1 MGPVK
6 QAVSKGKRHISK
18 ESLKTTGGAKNKDII
33 GQKNG
38 KRKFQN
44 NVRGMA
50 LIHRF
55 GQNLLKNQGIS
66 MKIVQGCEIVGSD
79 RVLEIG
85 PGTGNL
91 TVLMLPLCRSLT
103 AVDIDQ
109 RMIAEVKKR
118 CAMKGYNNLTAVI
131 SDAMK
136 FDLPEFEILAAN
148 MPYQI
153 SSPFLFKLVNQL
165 EKHRFKRAVLMFQ
178 KEFSER
184 LMASPGDKNYSRLS
198 VNIKMFFKVTKVCD
212 VGRKNFNPPP
222 KVDSMVIKL
231 EPRRDV
237 PKINYREWDSLLRI
251 LFSRKNR
258 TLRSSLC
265 QKTIAD
271 RLITMNPYIFGEI
284 NLASMS
290 NEERFEKLAEYRS
303 LIEDII
309 TETRHSINEL
319 RGELTESKKND
330 GLPSFEDVRSRN
342 CSRTDLLA
350 LYTSF
355 SVRGFKFCKDNEK
368 SHEMPSLFALEE
380 SDDGVQSDVEM

>member
-1 MGPVK
+1 
-6 QAVSKGKRHISK
+6 
-18 ESLKTTGGAKNKDII
+18 
-33 GQKNG
+33 
-38 KRKFQN
+38 
-44 NVRGMA
+44 
-50 LIHRF
+50 
-55 GQNLLKNQGIS
+55 
-66 MKIVQGCEIVGSD
+66 
-79 RVLEIG
+79 
-85 PGTGNL
+85 
-91 TVLMLPLCRSLT
+91 MLPLCRSLT

-118 CAMKGYNNLTAVI
+118 CAMKGYNNMTAVVG
-131 SDAMK
+131 DAMK
-136 FDLPEFEILAAN
+136 FELPEFEILAAN

-165 EKHRFKRAVLMFQ
+165 GKHKFKRAVLMFQ
-178 KEFSER
+178 KEFSDR
-184 LMASPGDKNYSRLS
+184 LMARAGDKNFGRLA
-198 VNIKMFFKVTKVCD
+198 VNIQMFFKVSKVCD

-271 RLITMNPYIFGEI
+271 RLLTMNPYIFGEV
-284 NLASMS
+284 NLAVIT
-290 NEERFEKLAEYRS
+290 NDERFEKLQQYRT

-309 TETRHSINEL
+309 KDTGESINEM
-319 RGELTESKKND
+319 GAGYEKK
-330 GLPSFEDVRSRN
+330 GTAEGMPSFEDKRARN

-350 LYTSF
+350 LFTCF
-355 SVRGFKFCKDNEK
+355 SIRGFKFCKENEK
-368 SHEMPSLFALEE
+368 SNEMPNLFVLEE
-380 SDDGVQSDVEM
+380 SDDGEAQSDVEM